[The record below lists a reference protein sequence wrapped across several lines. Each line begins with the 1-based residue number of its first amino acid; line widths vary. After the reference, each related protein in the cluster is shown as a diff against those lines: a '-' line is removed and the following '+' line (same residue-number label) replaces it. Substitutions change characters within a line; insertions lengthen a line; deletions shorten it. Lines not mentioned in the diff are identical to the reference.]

1 MRNLGNRE
9 DLMIHRLSVK
19 LIELR
24 TVKARLL
31 HLGGNCKC
39 VLYLVFCTLICT
51 RRGFHAFFRFLKLV
65 ACAN

>member
-1 MRNLGNRE
+1 MRNLGKE

-39 VLYLVFCTLICT
+39 VLYFVLLFAQGEVFML
-51 RRGFHAFFRFLKLV
+51 FFVFLS
-65 ACAN
+65 